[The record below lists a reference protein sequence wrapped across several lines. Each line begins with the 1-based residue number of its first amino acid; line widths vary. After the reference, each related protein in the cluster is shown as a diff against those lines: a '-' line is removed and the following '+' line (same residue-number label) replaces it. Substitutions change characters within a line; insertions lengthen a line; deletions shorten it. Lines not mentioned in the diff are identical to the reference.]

1 MVLHI
6 HDSLRHSWSVIAADH
21 ADLNELVCPCFYFCF
36 DLIANF
42 CLTTNTFRWC
52 VLGPFLW
59 QSPRIKN
66 FVSQNKMYSWTENLK
81 RWVKGAA
88 DAKKIKIILF
98 KIIILYLVLLF
109 VQFSEWCIFEY
120 CFSLFMSH
128 TINILC

>member
-1 MVLHI
+1 MT
-6 HDSLRHSWSVIAADH
+6 AAY
-21 ADLNELVCPCFYFCF
+21 C
-36 DLIANF
+36 
-42 CLTTNTFRWC
+42 C

-109 VQFSEWCIFEY
+109 VQFSE
-120 CFSLFMSH
+120 
-128 TINILC
+128 